1 MLISQLHFANIR
13 SRNFKMIAAYYLSV
27 LSSVLSVVVAQ
38 DPFYM
43 CTESKCE
50 NCPSSISSSG
60 TGYPN
65 CVIYNSQDVFA
76 NQGYEGSTGG

>member
-1 MLISQLHFANIR
+1 MVATN
-13 SRNFKMIAAYYLSV
+13 YLSI
-27 LSSVLSVVVAQ
+27 LAGLASVSVAQ

-50 NCPSSISSSG
+50 NCPSSVASTG

-65 CVIYNSQDVFA
+65 CVIYNSEDVFA
-76 NQGYEGSTGG
+76 NQGYDGADGG